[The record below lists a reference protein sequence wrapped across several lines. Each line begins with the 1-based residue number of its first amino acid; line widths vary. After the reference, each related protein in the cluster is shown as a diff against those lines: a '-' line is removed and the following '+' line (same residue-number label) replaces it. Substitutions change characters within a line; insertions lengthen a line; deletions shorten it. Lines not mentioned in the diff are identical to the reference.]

1 MQPYFWSQLC
11 YIYRFFF
18 VVKRPG
24 GTFLHMITYC
34 ASNQ

>member
-18 VVKRPG
+18 VKRPG
-24 GTFLHMITYC
+24 GTFLHMVTYC